1 VIGYGHERCES
12 QLALIGLHEEL
23 ESSADATFFLDAL
36 GEFLVEVLFEIA
48 ERMEPIGVLRQA
60 RPVEVVLVHK
70 PNENRLAAFS
80 IP

>member
-1 VIGYGHERCES
+1 
-12 QLALIGLHEEL
+12 LALIGLHEEL
-23 ESSADATFFLDAL
+23 EPSTDATLLFDAL
-36 GEFLVEVLFEIA
+36 SEFLVEVFFKIV
-48 ERMEPIGVLRQA
+48 ERVEPIRVLRQA